1 MAHPDVVDLAHL
13 FLELVQDAHVGPQVG
28 LALQLRDAVLVR
40 LQKQNTKH
48 SGHSDLTTLP

>member
-1 MAHPDVVDLAHL
+1 MVSRNLAHPDVVDLAHL

-40 LQKQNTKH
+40 LQNTAV
-48 SGHSDLTTLP
+48 TVT